1 MSLKKAGPPA
11 LPAGYHRL
19 HSRVSTG
26 AGGALVQEY
35 GVAPP
40 ETALL
45 TARLCAWLE
54 NRKEIEDDTN
64 NRLGGNHPGRG

>member
-1 MSLKKAGPPA
+1 MRHKKVSPPT
-11 LPAGYHRL
+11 LPEGYHRL

-26 AGGALVQEY
+26 AGGTLVQEY

-40 ETALL
+40 ETAVL
-45 TARLCAWLE
+45 TARLCTWLE

-64 NRLGGNHPGRG
+64 NRLGGHHPGSG